1 MEDLRQCASD
11 ELQFN
16 ALEVNEHILTK
27 CLHLWDTLNTRH
39 GVMVVGRSASGKTV
53 TWRTLAGALKR
64 LKEAKIDGPYEPVKV
79 SLLNPKSVTM
89 DELYGSYNQATREWK
104 DGILSELMRQICR
117 DVNDPNYKWL
127 LFDGPVDT
135 L

>member
-1 MEDLRQCASD
+1 
-11 ELQFN
+11 
-16 ALEVNEHILTK
+16 
-27 CLHLWDTLNTRH
+27 
-39 GVMVVGRSASGKTV
+39 
-53 TWRTLAGALKR
+53 
-64 LKEAKIDGPYEPVKV
+64 
-79 SLLNPKSVTM
+79 M

-117 DVNDPNYKWL
+117 DVNDSNYKWL